1 MLKEKLQSI
10 KKSMKYYK
18 KDYITKEI
26 LDLAYDYNL
35 EKYTE
40 NIINR
45 EEIDDLVQ
53 FRLDKSG
60 WEGVA
65 CMLKKINYVT
75 DLYYLID
82 GYGNLEELTKGYLEC
97 IYEDLERELSELI
110 EEE

>member
-10 KKSMKYYK
+10 KNSMKYYK
-18 KDYITKEI
+18 KDYVAKEI
-26 LDLAYDYNL
+26 LDLAYGYNL
-35 EKYTE
+35 EKYTK

-53 FRLDKSG
+53 FRLDESG

-75 DLYYLID
+75 DEYYLID
-82 GYGNLEELTKGYLEC
+82 GYGNLEELTKEYLEC
-97 IYEDLERELSELI
+97 VYEDLERELLELI